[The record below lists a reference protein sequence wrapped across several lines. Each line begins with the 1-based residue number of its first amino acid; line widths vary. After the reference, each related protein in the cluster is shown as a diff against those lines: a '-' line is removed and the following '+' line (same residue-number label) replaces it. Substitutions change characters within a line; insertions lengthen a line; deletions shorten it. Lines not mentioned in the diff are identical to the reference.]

1 MGTQTPSHRTG
12 FARLGTFEGLIF
24 REPRAIERTLTA
36 KDVIAWKHAADG
48 EAVFWPSGDCPAM
61 SLLFEDSATVT
72 GRELRHI
79 VDLLDAVGGDAEE
92 MLLRLHVLVNL
103 KRRELATV
111 ETSDI
116 EDLNVHIFR
125 GNCFRDLRK
134 EAAYGLFERYWPE
147 LSALGD
153 KIPLDGLRF
162 ETSDFLDST
171 LWQTEEIDLG
181 RTNVVVVMPRA

>member
-1 MGTQTPSHRTG
+1 METQTPSHRTG
-12 FARLGTFEGLIF
+12 AARLGTFEGLIF

-72 GRELRHI
+72 GRELAHI

-92 MLLRLHVLVNL
+92 MLLRLHVLMNL
-103 KRRELATV
+103 KRRELETV

-116 EDLNVHIFR
+116 EDMNVHLFR
-125 GNCFRDLRK
+125 GNCFRDVRK
-134 EAAYGLFERYWPE
+134 AAAFELFEVYFPE
-147 LSALGD
+147 LYAAWE
-153 KIPLDGLRF
+153 KTPMDGLWF
-162 ETSDFLDST
+162 ETDDFLDST
-171 LWQTEEIDLG
+171 LWLTAEMDLG
-181 RTNVVVVMPRA
+181 QTKVVMVTPYG